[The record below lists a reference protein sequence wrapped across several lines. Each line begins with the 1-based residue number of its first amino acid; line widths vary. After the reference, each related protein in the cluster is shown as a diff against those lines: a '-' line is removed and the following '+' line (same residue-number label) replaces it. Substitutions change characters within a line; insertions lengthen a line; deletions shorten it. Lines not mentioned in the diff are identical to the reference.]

1 MFSRGGRRAP
11 GLAPP
16 SPFPEGAG
24 LGETY
29 RAQSLSLSSRLWI
42 YLPTG
47 SANNLWLRRSI
58 FTKLCLGP
66 GQRSARRPLTLAKL
80 PHQAF
85 ISSKANI
92 SISAWVTSPLPAT
105 SPAGESF
112 LAPQRAEQ
120 S

>member
-16 SPFPEGAG
+16 SPFPQGAG

-47 SANNLWLRRSI
+47 SANNLRLRQSI
-58 FTKLCLGP
+58 FTKLCLGA

-92 SISAWVTSPLPAT
+92 SISATGRGAGAVGCCLWVR
-105 SPAGESF
+105 GEHIGRVS
-112 LAPQRAEQ
+112 